1 MTSYVVTIP
10 GTLHEPLTDEAR
22 FALLGALRPVDP
34 QSTDV
39 GAAEELGLLSVDTE
53 QSTFTLHLEVEA
65 DDSNT
70 AKEDARRLASS
81 AFEQAGFTMRG
92 ALLGEPVITGID
104 SE

>member
-22 FALLGALRPVDP
+22 FTLLRALRPVDP

-53 QSTFTLHLEVEA
+53 QSRFTVHLEVDA

-70 AKEDARRLASS
+70 AKEDARRIASS
-81 AFEQAGFTMRG
+81 AFEKAGFTMRT
-92 ALLGEPVITGID
+92 APLGEPVITGID
-104 SE
+104 SD